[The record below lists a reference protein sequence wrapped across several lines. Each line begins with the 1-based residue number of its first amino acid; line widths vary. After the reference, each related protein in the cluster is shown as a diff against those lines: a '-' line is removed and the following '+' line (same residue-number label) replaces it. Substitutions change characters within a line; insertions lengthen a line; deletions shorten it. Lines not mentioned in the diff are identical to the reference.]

1 MLGFGNFIQQKSK
14 LSMKKLTFENGNF
27 YFTGYTNCTKC
38 FKNRVLNSFQNKF
51 KYDLNSVEYNE

>member
-1 MLGFGNFIQQKSK
+1 
-14 LSMKKLTFENGNF
+14 MKKLTFENGNF